1 MQSSIC
7 QKCARSFVLEAQDL
21 TFYSKMNVPPPVK
34 CPECRFQ
41 LRLAHSN
48 ILHLYN
54 RPSSLSGKPIIAMY
68 TDQVPF
74 PVYSVNEWNSEAWN
88 PLDYGREFDFSRP
101 FFEQYHELLNTI
113 PHPALHVLA
122 STMENTDYANS
133 AAYCKNSYL
142 AFASGYLENSMYV
155 FNLAG
160 CKDIVDGLAIQ
171 NSELCYEGIDLVK
184 CFKCVYSQDC
194 VNCIESTFLYQCSNL
209 TSCFGCVNLSN
220 KEYHWFNEPL
230 AKVEYEKRLKE
241 VDLGDRKVLAEWLEK
256 FEQHKR
262 QFPKL
267 AFHGYSNEN
276 VSGDYLRNCKNA
288 LDTFGGVRVEDSR
301 FCSRIFEG
309 IRDAYDVFDSGEGMS
324 LVYETTHSFGGGYNI
339 KFSYGVVGSNDIE
352 YSQVIHG
359 GAKNLFGCFGL
370 KNTSFCILNKMYP
383 EEEYTALREKVI
395 AHMKETGEYG
405 QFFSAELSPWG
416 YNETMADL
424 YFPRTEQQAQ
434 AEGFVWYPRER
445 EAKSQAYVIPD
456 NIKDVEDNILQAVLT
471 DPDGKRNFKLIPQ
484 ELEFYRKFHL
494 PVPTQSFFAR
504 NRVRWNK
511 RNPERLWDRMCDKCG
526 KHIQT
531 SFDPAKGDIVYCAE
545 DFAQAFK

>member
-1 MQSSIC
+1 MQNKTCSHC
-7 QKCARSFVLEAQDL
+7 TKPFVLEDQDL
-21 TFYSKMNVPPPVK
+21 AFYTKLNVPEPTK
-34 CPECRFQ
+34 CPDCRFQ
-41 LRLAHSN
+41 LRLVHSN

-54 RPSSLSGKPIIAMY
+54 RPSSLSGQPIISMY
-68 TDQVPF
+68 HGEVPF
-74 PVYSVNEWNSEAWN
+74 PVYSVNEWNSETWN
-88 PLDYGREFDFSRP
+88 PLDYGRDFDFSRP
-101 FFEQYHELLNTI
+101 FFEQYLELLNAV

-122 STMENTDYANS
+122 TTMENTDYANS

-142 AFASGYLENSMYV
+142 AFASGYIENSMYV

-171 NSELCYEGIDLVK
+171 ESELCYEGIDLVK
-184 CFKCVYSQDC
+184 CFKCAYSQDC
-194 VNCIESTFLYQCSNL
+194 TNCIESAFLYQCSNL

-230 AKVEYEKRLKE
+230 SKEEYGRRLAQI
-241 VDLGDRKVLAEWLEK
+241 DLGDRNMWREWAEK

-262 QFPKL
+262 KFPKL
-267 AFHGYSNEN
+267 AFHGSSNEN

-288 LDTFGGVRVEDSR
+288 QDVYGGVKVEDSR
-301 FCSRIFEG
+301 FCSRIFDG
-309 IRDAYDVFDSGEGMS
+309 IKDAYDVYDSGEGMS

-370 KNTSFCILNKMYP
+370 KNSSYCILNKQYSP
-383 EEEYTALREKVI
+383 EEYVIMREKII
-395 AHMKETGEYG
+395 AHMKQAGEYG
-405 QFFSAELSPWG
+405 EFFPAALSPFG

-424 YFPRTEQQAQ
+424 YFPRTQEQAT
-434 AEGFVWYPRER
+434 AEGFAWYPGER
-445 EAKSQAYVIPD
+445 EVKPQTYVIPD
-456 NIKDVEDNILQAVLT
+456 NIRDVQNDILQAVLT

-484 ELEFYRKFHL
+484 ELDFYRKFDL
-494 PVPTQSFFAR
+494 LVPTQSFFAR

-511 RNPERLWDRMCDKCG
+511 RNPERLWDRACDKCG
-526 KHIQT
+526 KQIQT
-531 SFDPAKGDIVYCAE
+531 SFDPAKGDAVYCTE
-545 DFAQAFK
+545 DFSNEFK